1 MLPARG
7 AAGAGQLTIKKIPNT
22 DLMDPPDISF
32 LKKSMLIVCNQVR

>member
-7 AAGAGQLTIKKIPNT
+7 AAGGQLTRKKIHKT

-32 LKKSMLIVCNQVR
+32 LKKSMLIVCNQAR